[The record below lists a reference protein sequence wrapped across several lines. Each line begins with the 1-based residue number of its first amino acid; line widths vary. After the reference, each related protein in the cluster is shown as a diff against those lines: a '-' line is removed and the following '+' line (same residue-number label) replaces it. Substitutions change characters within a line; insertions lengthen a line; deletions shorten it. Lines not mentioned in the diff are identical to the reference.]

1 MPMIRHRLAIAFAR
15 NFAAGL
21 VENAECAWHDG
32 VGLSDDELQVAQK
45 ELTRIAARIE
55 ATINQKVLAQLGTRE
70 EMDARQSAHIAR
82 QDAR

>member
-1 MPMIRHRLAIAFAR
+1 MPPIRHRLAIAFAR

-21 VENAECAWHDG
+21 VENVECAWQDG
-32 VGLSDDELQVAQK
+32 AGLSDDELSVAQE
-45 ELTRIAARIE
+45 ELTRIAARIK
-55 ATINQKVLAQLGTRE
+55 ATINQKILAELGTQE